1 VALTGLLKMK
11 NCPKCGQ
18 ARAGEVFKCPTCDVF
33 YSQLDE
39 LLFEEQQKLERNTV
53 KGQLKLIL
61 AADDKSQA
69 FKNYLKSI
77 WRETPL
83 KTKITL
89 WTVLAFLFVLVFG
102 I

>member
-1 VALTGLLKMK
+1 M
-11 NCPKCGQ
+11 
-18 ARAGEVFKCPTCDVF
+18 F
-33 YSQLDE
+33 YSHLDE

-69 FKNYLKSI
+69 FKAYLQSI

-89 WTVLAFLFVLVFG
+89 WTVLAFVFVLVFG
-102 I
+102 V